1 MSKYNHF
8 AKDLDTAFKKARQE
22 YIEAWNGLQAATK
35 AHAATQVWRKEQYA
49 GENALLQEV
58 AKAKWQG
65 AEHAFKVTESRVWKE
80 FDRKR
85 TELKKALE
93 AEVNASGRVEPESID
108 QNGLD
113 LLKSGILTPY
123 DYFGLLDKYNDNP
136 TMLRFVA
143 KYAKETADTMDDP
156 AGRRTLYMLC
166 QQCRNGQGEIMRSW
180 DALSS
185 IADYCSGQVHGQG
198 DAPAYIETMSRRWE
212 ELTEEII
219 SNF

>member
-1 MSKYNHF
+1 M
-8 AKDLDTAFKKARQE
+8 
-22 YIEAWNGLQAATK
+22 
-35 AHAATQVWRKEQYA
+35 
-49 GENALLQEV
+49 
-58 AKAKWQG
+58 
-65 AEHAFKVTESRVWKE
+65 
-80 FDRKR
+80 
-85 TELKKALE
+85 
-93 AEVNASGRVEPESID
+93 NASGRVEPESID

-113 LLKSGILTPY
+113 LLKSGILTPD